1 MNVDC
6 NCHKQYK
13 SLQTLP
19 SRKTGLG
26 QTVTVPKGDIMNTQF
41 TKAFEQLAGMRARYE
56 DLRLNGAPFADRA
69 DALAQ
74 LHRQRAELAYIR
86 QLIH

>member
-1 MNVDC
+1 
-6 NCHKQYK
+6 
-13 SLQTLP
+13 
-19 SRKTGLG
+19 
-26 QTVTVPKGDIMNTQF
+26 MNTQF